1 MPTCYIV
8 GAGDFTPRGF
18 APVPGDLV
26 LAADGGYRA
35 LYSLGYT
42 PDLLLGDFDS
52 LGDLPLPPDLPV
64 LRFPARK
71 DDTDTGLALRHGL
84 DRGFRDFA
92 LYGCAGGRV
101 DHLLAN
107 LQSMARV
114 SRLGATIR
122 LAAPEYDAWALTGP
136 APDTSAS
143 HASASDALVL
153 HASAPHA
160 SAPHA
165 SAPHISASHA
175 SAPSTSAP
183 STPASSTPAPSTPA
197 PDALAPH
204 ASASHASAPSTSAPS
219 TPAPDA
225 SGPAPHAPHT
235 PAPHAS
241 GPAPH
246 APDGPAATLTLPDRP
261 GGTLVSV
268 FCHGDRAEGVTLTG
282 LAYPL
287 SDAALTGDF
296 PLGVS
301 NRRLEG
307 RPATVS
313 VRRGTLLIF
322 QGA

>member
-35 LYSLGYT
+35 LYSLGYM

-136 APDTSAS
+136 APD
-143 HASASDALVL
+143 ASASDA
-153 HASAPHA
+153 S
-160 SAPHA
+160 
-165 SAPHISASHA
+165 
-175 SAPSTSAP
+175 
-183 STPASSTPAPSTPA
+183 
-197 PDALAPH
+197 
-204 ASASHASAPSTSAPS
+204 
-219 TPAPDA
+219 APDA

-235 PAPHAS
+235 PAPDAS
-241 GPAPH
+241 APSTPAPH

-282 LAYPL
+282 LSYSLDGA
-287 SDAALTGDF
+287 DLTGDF

-307 RPATVS
+307 QPATVS

>member
-107 LQSMARV
+107 LQSMARI
-114 SRLGATIR
+114 SRLAQR
-122 LAAPEYDAWALTGP
+122 SAWP
-136 APDTSAS
+136 RR
-143 HASASDALVL
+143 
-153 HASAPHA
+153 
-160 SAPHA
+160 
-165 SAPHISASHA
+165 
-175 SAPSTSAP
+175 STM
-183 STPASSTPAPSTPA
+183 
-197 PDALAPH
+197 
-204 ASASHASAPSTSAPS
+204 
-219 TPAPDA
+219 
-225 SGPAPHAPHT
+225 
-235 PAPHAS
+235 
-241 GPAPH
+241 
-246 APDGPAATLTLPDRP
+246 P
-261 GGTLVSV
+261 G
-268 FCHGDRAEGVTLTG
+268 R
-282 LAYPL
+282 
-287 SDAALTGDF
+287 
-296 PLGVS
+296 
-301 NRRLEG
+301 
-307 RPATVS
+307 
-313 VRRGTLLIF
+313 
-322 QGA
+322 